1 MSQGIEVAANPLAVF
16 QQLPEAD
23 DFRERRRDW
32 VRAAYIG
39 LLAVLF
45 ASVIVFACC
54 ANQFWGLGE
63 GEGVVDD
70 HPAGLDGVDW
80 GGDGVLLQESR
91 KLRAYEACGDW
102 RRDVLTARSRVG
114 YNCVHRKIHL
124 LFYSWEQSV

>member
-23 DFRERRRDW
+23 DLRERRRDW

-54 ANQFWGLGE
+54 ANQF
-63 GEGVVDD
+63 
-70 HPAGLDGVDW
+70 
-80 GGDGVLLQESR
+80 
-91 KLRAYEACGDW
+91 GDW
-102 RRDVLTARSRVG
+102 VKAKELLTIILPALTG
-114 YNCVHRKIHL
+114 LIGAGTA
-124 LFYSWEQSV
+124 FYFKNPGN